1 MYLLSPDFS
10 ILVWTLFLL
19 FIPGVLIFCL
29 YRERRLMPKI
39 VWSLLIVF
47 LPFVGGFIYLL
58 NVLVDTFRKSTQS
71 A

>member
-1 MYLLSPDFS
+1 MDLLSPDFS

-47 LPFVGGFIYLL
+47 LPLVGGSIYLL
-58 NVLVDTFRKSTQS
+58 NVLVSRFNS
-71 A
+71 AEVSA